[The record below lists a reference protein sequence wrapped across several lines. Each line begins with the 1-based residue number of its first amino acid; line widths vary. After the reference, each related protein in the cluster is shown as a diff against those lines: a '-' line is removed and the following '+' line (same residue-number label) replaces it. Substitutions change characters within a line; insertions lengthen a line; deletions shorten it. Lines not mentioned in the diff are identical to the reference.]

1 MSGPTSPDPDAT
13 VLRTSASARPDASS
27 TPGSGPTSPA
37 AWPAPPV
44 GAAPSAGPAAWP
56 APQAGPPQSPH
67 RDAGH
72 GGIATLPILPEAN
85 TALAPIDPRSG
96 EPRRPWTIWVATILC
111 YLTGAIVALALGI
124 IFLDAITKFAVASW
138 LTGTVQTEP
147 GSWLRVLLVCCCA
160 LIAAAVAGAAGV
172 VGYHAWNGRGWT
184 RIGGIVAT
192 VVAALSLMLTP
203 LAAVSIAPV
212 AIAAG
217 LVWLPVS
224 GRFFATF
231 EALRHPVPSVPAPL
245 HNVYY
250 GPLARFR

>member
-13 VLRTSASARPDASS
+13 VLRSPASGWPEAQPTAGPGPASPTAWPAPSASPASS
-27 TPGSGPTSPA
+27 AGPQ
-37 AWPAPPV
+37 AWPAPP
-44 GAAPSAGPAAWP
+44 AGS
-56 APQAGPPQSPH
+56 PQSPH
-67 RDAGH
+67 PDPGH
-72 GGIATLPILPEAN
+72 GGIATLPSLPDAN

-96 EPRRPWTIWVATILC
+96 EPRRPWTIWVATVLC
-111 YLTGAIVALALGI
+111 YLTGAIVAVALGM

-184 RIGGIVAT
+184 KIGGIVAT

-231 EALRHPVPSVPAPL
+231 EALRRPVPPMPAPL